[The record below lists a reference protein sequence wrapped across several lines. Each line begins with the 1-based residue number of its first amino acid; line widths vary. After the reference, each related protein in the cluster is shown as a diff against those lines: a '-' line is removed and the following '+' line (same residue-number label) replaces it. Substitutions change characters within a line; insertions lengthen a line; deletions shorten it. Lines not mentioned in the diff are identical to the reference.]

1 MRKIALPAAFAGIIA
16 LCASFSA
23 AAADEAALGLMRVLV
38 VQTADVSTYA
48 HEVENLQALLKKAGQ
63 TSRIRVWQ
71 ATYAGADAG
80 SVVVSIE
87 VANLAAL
94 AKLNDAIKTNADLAA
109 EMKKI
114 GGMRKIVS
122 DSLYDLVGH

>member
-1 MRKIALPAAFAGIIA
+1 MRKIALPAAFAGILA
-16 LCASFSA
+16 LCASFS

-38 VQTADVSTYA
+38 VQTADVSAYA
-48 HEVENLQALLKKAGQ
+48 HEVENVQALLKKAGQ

-80 SVVVSIE
+80 FVVVSIE

-94 AKLNDAIKTNADLAA
+94 AKLNDAIKT
-109 EMKKI
+109 EMPISPLK
-114 GGMRKIVS
+114 
-122 DSLYDLVGH
+122 